1 MHKVGYISLNHEW
14 KDEYLTL
21 FKADAKYKVKPLGV
35 KEIERF
41 TKHNALLIEVQKS
54 TELPYILQLLIE
66 IKKIPEM
73 LTFIVSSSE
82 IIDKTTRTVCL
93 HLGVNGIKDATTET
107 AEFSIILK
115 NALDKLYFAKNQFQ
129 EHSEKSGDVFELN
142 PVNLSLSIDD
152 NEIALTKLEYQ
163 MLELLYRNLKET
175 VSYEKIYEKIWNDN
189 ATGKKY
195 RVANTIF
202 HIRKKLENN
211 TKNGKCIETVRSRGY
226 RLNI

>member
-1 MHKVGYISLNHEW
+1 MHKVGYISLNNVW

-21 FKADAKYKVKPLGV
+21 FKTNAKYKVKQLDV
-35 KEIERF
+35 KDIERF
-41 TKHNALLIEVQKS
+41 TKHKALLIEVQKT
-54 TELPYILQLLIE
+54 TELPYILQLLLE
-66 IKKIPEM
+66 VKKIPGM

-93 HLGVNGIKDATTET
+93 HLGVNGIKDATTDT
-107 AEFSIILK
+107 GEFSIILK
-115 NALDKLYFAKNQFQ
+115 NALDKLSVARNQFQ
-129 EHSEKSGDVFELN
+129 EQQKKDGDIFELN
-142 PVNLSLSIDD
+142 PVNLSLYIDN
-152 NEIALTKLEYQ
+152 NEISLTKLEYQ
-163 MLELLYRNLKET
+163 MLELLYRNLKKT

-202 HIRKKLENN
+202 HIRKKLEHNA
-211 TKNGKCIETVRSRGY
+211 KNSKCIETVRSKGY